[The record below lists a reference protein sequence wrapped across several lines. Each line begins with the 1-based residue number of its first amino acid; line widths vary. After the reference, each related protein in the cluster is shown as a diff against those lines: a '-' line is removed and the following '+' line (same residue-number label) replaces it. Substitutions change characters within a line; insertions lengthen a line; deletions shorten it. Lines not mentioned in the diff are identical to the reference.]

1 VDSSGGTQAY
11 AFIADLY
18 DHVVPYRERP
28 DVDFYVEAAKLS
40 GGPVL
45 ELGYGTERVL
55 IATAREGFEIVG
67 LDVSP

>member
-1 VDSSGGTQAY
+1 MDSSGGTQAY

-45 ELGYGTERVL
+45 E
-55 IATAREGFEIVG
+55 
-67 LDVSP
+67 